1 MLSAVIPTLNAVEEL
16 TSTLSALR
24 RGRGA
29 DLLAEVIVADG
40 GSSDGTVELALGA
53 GCRVAAAPRGRGA
66 QLRVGGDA
74 ALGDW
79 LLFLH
84 ADTRLDDK
92 WSEDAASFMA
102 DPANGERAAVF
113 AFKLDDTRLE
123 ARVLER
129 IVAVR
134 TRLLALPYG
143 DQGLLLSR
151 DFYRRLG
158 GYRAMPLMEDV
169 DMVRRIGRRRLH
181 PLRSAAVT
189 SAARYRRD
197 GYVWRSLRNLGC
209 LALYTLGVPPRLL
222 ARLYG

>member
-1 MLSAVIPTLNAVEEL
+1 MLSAVIPTLNAAGEL
-16 TSTLSALR
+16 RPTLSALK

-29 DLLAEVIVADG
+29 DLVAEVIVADG
-40 GSSDGTVELALGA
+40 GSSDGTLDVAREA
-53 GCRVAAAPRGRGA
+53 GCRIVEAPRGRGA

-74 ALGDW
+74 AQGDW
-79 LLFLH
+79 LLFIH
-84 ADTRLDDK
+84 ADTRLDDT
-92 WSEDAASFMA
+92 WSDDAASFMA
-102 DPANGERAAVF
+102 DPANGTRAAAF
-113 AFKLDDTRLE
+113 AFKLDDDRFE

-169 DMVRRIGRRRLH
+169 DMVRRIGRRRLR

-197 GYVWRSLRNLGC
+197 GYVGRSLRNLGC
-209 LALYTLGVPPRLL
+209 LTLYALGVPPHVL